1 MTTENPILAFS
12 VLLLALFVWMAI
24 PLVPAFRELMSP
36 RDAAPLEAVGNDAGN
51 LTYFAESF
59 TNRVMREG
67 LMGTMVPPRLSD
79 GTPVRAHT
87 AAQPLGRQRQPFDE
101 IVVFM
106 DNEPVPDDI
115 TLGAEALARLTL
127 RGGRNVTY
135 RALLGQRDISLG
147 SGSTVLRW
155 VHSRGLLQVG
165 DGSRLFGRAT
175 ADREIILGEGVTFDR
190 LEATVVRVSD
200 TETPEPAPS
209 ATSEYEVFQLPSDS
223 IELGPRYW
231 RTERDLLV
239 PPYSALLG
247 TAITTGSIIVNS
259 GARVAGSLKAH
270 GEIIIRGGAIVQG
283 SITAWDRIVIEA
295 GARVSGPVISEKMVE
310 VQAAIVGAANRRTT
324 VTAPVIHLR
333 PGATIYGA
341 VMAGDEGRT
350 LS

>member
-1 MTTENPILAFS
+1 MPENPILTFTL
-12 VLLLALFVWMAI
+12 LLLALAAWMTI

-59 TNRVMREG
+59 TNRVTREG
-67 LMGTMVPPRLSD
+67 LLGTMVPPRLTD

-87 AAQPLGRQRQPFDE
+87 AAQPLVRQRAPIEE

-115 TLGAEALARLTL
+115 TLASEALARLTL
-127 RGGRNVTY
+127 RSGRNVTF
-135 RALLGQRDISLG
+135 RALLGQRDVVLG
-147 SGSTVLRW
+147 ENTTVLRW
-155 VHSRGLLQVG
+155 VHARGLLRVG
-165 DGSRLFGRAT
+165 DKSKLFGRAT
-175 ADREIILGEGVTFDR
+175 ADREIILGDKVTFDR

-200 TETPEPAPS
+200 TETPEPAAAP
-209 ATSEYEVFQLPSDS
+209 TSEYEVFQLPKDA
-223 IELGPRYW
+223 IEMGPRYW
-231 RTERDLLV
+231 KTERDLLI
-239 PPYSALLG
+239 PPESALLG
-247 TAITTGSIIVNS
+247 TAITTGSIIINS

-270 GEIIIRGGAIVQG
+270 GEIIVRSGAIVQG

-295 GARVSGPVISEKMVE
+295 GARVSGPVISERLVE
-310 VQAAIVGAANRRTT
+310 VQAAVIGAANRRTT
-324 VTAPVIHLR
+324 ITAPIVLLH

-350 LS
+350 VS